1 MVNAEW
7 YVNLCPS
14 KVFEAWS
21 ARRPNNGTRG
31 LLPHHDNVS
40 AHTAA
45 TALNYLEANRVQLV
59 TQTPVFPG
67 FSPLWFLFAPS
78 SEAAV
83 EGEAVSGRRRCSSRF
98 RGRDF

>member
-1 MVNAEW
+1 MESNDSPEIPVGGRQKTPPASLRWLQERKMVNAEW

-67 FSPLWFLFAPS
+67 FSPL
-78 SEAAV
+78 
-83 EGEAVSGRRRCSSRF
+83 
-98 RGRDF
+98 